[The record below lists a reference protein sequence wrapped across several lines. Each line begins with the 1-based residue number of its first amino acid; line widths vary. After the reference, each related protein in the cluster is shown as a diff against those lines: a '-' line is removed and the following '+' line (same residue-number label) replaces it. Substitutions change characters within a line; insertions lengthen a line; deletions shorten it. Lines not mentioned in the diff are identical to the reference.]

1 MKRVIL
7 MILLVSVLVIP
18 VSAAEIEAPEV
29 PESGQE
35 YLQDRPD
42 SFSEGL
48 LSIVKE
54 AVAALHPNLAQAGS
68 ICIAV
73 FAVAL
78 LLSVFG
84 SFDGKGKKM
93 TALIGTLAT
102 AMLLLG
108 STNTL
113 IGQGKEA
120 VTQISEYGK
129 LLLPVM
135 TAGLAAQGAA
145 ATSAALYAATAFFD
159 TILTMAISKL
169 LMPLVYVYLALA
181 IANAATGDE
190 LLKKLR
196 NLVKW
201 LVTWALKTI
210 LTIFTGYIG
219 ITGVVSG
226 ATDASALKVTKAAIS
241 NAVPVVGSILSNAS
255 EAVLVGAGMMKNA
268 AGVYGMLAVIA
279 VLIGPF
285 LEIGVEYLLLKLTAA
300 VSALFGPKHTAG
312 LIQDFSDAMGLL
324 LAMTCSC
331 AFLQVISV
339 ICFMKGVS

>member
-1 MKRVIL
+1 MKRLIL
-7 MILLVSVLVIP
+7 MMLLASLLVLP
-18 VSAAEIEAPEV
+18 VSAAEITAPEV
-29 PESGQE
+29 PESGRQ

-48 LSIVKE
+48 LSILKE
-54 AVAALHPNLAQAGS
+54 AVAALRPGLAQAGR

-78 LLSVFG
+78 LLSVFQ
-84 SFDGKGKKM
+84 SFDGGGKKLS
-93 TALIGTLAT
+93 ALVGTLAVAT
-102 AMLLLG
+102 LLLG
-108 STNTL
+108 SANTL

-135 TAGLAAQGAA
+135 TAALAAQGAA
-145 ATSAALYAATAFFD
+145 TTSAALYAGTAFFD
-159 TILTMAISKL
+159 TILTTAISKL

-190 LLKKLR
+190 LLIKLR
-196 NLVKW
+196 DLSKW

-226 ATDASALKVTKAAIS
+226 ATDAAALKVTKSAIS
-241 NAVPVVGSILSNAS
+241 SAVPVVGGILSNAS

-279 VLIGPF
+279 VVIGPL
-285 LEIGVEYLLLKLTAA
+285 LEIGIQYLLLKVTAA
-300 VSALFGPKHTAG
+300 LTGLFGIKQAAG
-312 LIQDFSDAMGLL
+312 LTQDFSDAMGLL

-331 AFLQVISV
+331 ALLQIIST
-339 ICFMKGVS
+339 ICFMKGAS